1 MFSAP
6 SPQAV
11 PTAHASGTHFD
22 AEAKDCVLQARNQL
36 TSVPLLRKRDLT
48 KEMKIP
54 SALSL
59 YDDNR
64 SAMEAHLA
72 GVGIDYVRFSH
83 TTEDQST
90 PHTQLVTICAQ
101 YHLRSSIQH
110 VDSPKSTCSK

>member
-1 MFSAP
+1 MFSP
-6 SPQAV
+6 SPPLAV
-11 PTAHASGTHFD
+11 STADASGTHFD

-36 TSVPLLRKRDLT
+36 TSVPLLRKRDTT

-72 GVGIDYVRFSH
+72 GVGIDYIRFSH

-90 PHTQLVTICAQ
+90 CHGQIVTICAQ
-101 YHLRSSIQH
+101 
-110 VDSPKSTCSK
+110 